1 MDLPIHTAG
10 NEVEF
15 NSLDLS
21 LDIDTIND
29 IIEDDIV
36 IRDEISERI
45 RNIQSSMESIYVLEN
60 FHSTLLNRDEV
71 SKYEVSQL
79 NVVTEACKVSIN
91 YNYSNY
97 DFGLEGLG
105 EILKKTAT
113 SVGSATSSIA
123 NTSINV
129 ANTATNI
136 TKAAVKGVVKAV
148 ELSKLIVEKIN
159 SAIVTLGSE
168 YNVIASLIE
177 KRWFGMKN
185 LIQVYELQSRKL
197 EERLREASGNS
208 DSLLGNIKVKL
219 NVSKLDQNRKVENKE
234 QFLKVIKED
243 IDSIVEF
250 LDTYSKSIV
259 VSEKLLSDSMKS
271 LIFLKPYKTILT
283 RNINLFNLDVLDKL
297 EKTSLMSTGTNDG
310 ITTTSR
316 VLIGGR
322 FVTLSRPKERAT
334 TEHKRA
340 DYKALIKSMD
350 VDAQKAKGDDNKN
363 IEVITLNDVTLREAK
378 ELLELLGVCSSALEN
393 YMSRGIPKLLK
404 DRNFFSRLTE
414 TVTGLASASAGF
426 DIMKNFLSNSDN
438 LGAVKMSLPGKLLN
452 AIDIF
457 IKAGSFSLL
466 VGMVGAKTAG
476 ALFDW
481 LRKYIISSIFTTM
494 DLQFKITKIMN
505 NIDNGVLDT
514 LVSVRSQC
522 FRVCDKLSKVKAW
535 T

>member
-1 MDLPIHTAG
+1 MTDLPIHVIPEDESD
-10 NEVEF
+10 N
-15 NSLDLS
+15 
-21 LDIDTIND
+21 LDIDLEVID
-29 IIEDDIV
+29 DMISSDLILREEIE
-36 IRDEISERI
+36 ERL
-45 RNIQSSMESIYVLEN
+45 NNYKTGLEALYVLEDY
-60 FHSTLLNRDEV
+60 HSTMYSKGEIDDRDI
-71 SKYEVSQL
+71 KQL
-79 NVVTEACKVSIN
+79 NIITKAIN
-91 YNYSNY
+91 VNLNHKY
-97 DFGLEGLG
+97 DGFNIATEGLTD
-105 EILKKTAT
+105 LVKSAAHS
-113 SVGSATSSIA
+113 SVALA
-123 NTSINV
+123 NTTVNVGGNV
-129 ANTATNI
+129 AGKVGNVG
-136 TKAAVKGVVKAV
+136 KAAVKGVVKAV

-219 NVSKLDQNRKVENKE
+219 NVSKLDQNRKVENKD

-243 IDSIVEF
+243 IVSIVEF

-297 EKTSLMSTGTNDG
+297 EKTSLMSTGTNEG
-310 ITTTSR
+310 GTTTSR

-334 TEHKRA
+334 LEHKRA

-363 IEVITLNDVTLREAK
+363 VEVITLNDVTLKEAK

-426 DIMKNFLSNSDN
+426 DIMKKFLSNSDN
-438 LGAVKMSLPGKLLN
+438 LGAVKLSMPGKLLN